1 MFLRLVVMLVMLAAP
16 APGGQGPTSNSDLL
30 TSVVDGIIKSPE
42 STAIRGVL
50 TLLVV
55 VIALTGG
62 RWLASVAGR
71 VPVRVPVGVESRLRH
86 AGRRTDDVST
96 VQTDFSA
103 WVGRVTTVCVW
114 LAVVIAVAFIWFF
127 NGTIDSQTQGQIGK
141 ALSGLTWQVI
151 ASFVVL
157 AGALG
162 IGRALQRGV
171 LKSMDRQRTNANLI
185 LLGGRLIYIA
195 TLVVGLIAIL
205 AIWGT
210 GLVVPV
216 ALIGALTVAL
226 SLALQD
232 VLKNLVAGV
241 YLLLERPYVIGDYI
255 ALDSYSGEV
264 EDIQIRYTALRTL
277 DNQRVLIP
285 NSLLFGSPVTNLT
298 AFDRRRATLAVS
310 VPDGGPE
317 SVDHAEEQIRTALE
331 KVPGILESP
340 PPQVTLNGAG
350 EGKVD
355 LHVVFWMPN
364 KRPGDVAA
372 LYSDV
377 IEQVRTQVRDAQVS
391 QVDATSAAV

>member
-1 MFLRLVVMLVMLAAP
+1 MFLRLVVMLDLLATPTA
-16 APGGQGPTSNSDLL
+16 GGQTTADNSNLMTRILNGITTSPD
-30 TSVVDGIIKSPE
+30 

-55 VIALTGG
+55 IIALTGG

-86 AGRRTDDVST
+86 AGRRADDVST

-114 LAVVIAVAFIWFF
+114 LAAVIAVAFIWFF
-127 NGTIDSQTQGQIGK
+127 NSPLSVKDQNNIGI
-141 ALSGLTWQVI
+141 ALRGLAWQVI

-195 TLVVGLIAIL
+195 TLVIGLIAIL

-241 YLLLERPYVIGDYI
+241 YLLLERPYAIGDHI

-264 EDIQIRYTALRTL
+264 EDIQIRYTALRTV

-298 AFDRRRATLAVS
+298 AFDRRRATLAIS
-310 VPDGGPE
+310 VPDDGPE
-317 SVDHAEEQIRTALE
+317 SVDHVEEQIRTALE
-331 KVPGILESP
+331 KVPGVLESP
-340 PPQVTLNGAG
+340 PPLVTLNGAG

-391 QVDATSAAV
+391 QVDATSAAL

>member
-1 MFLRLVVMLVMLAAP
+1 MFIRLVVMLDPLATP
-16 APGGQGPTSNSDLL
+16 TPGGQTTADNSNLMTRILNGITTSPD
-30 TSVVDGIIKSPE
+30 

-55 VIALTGG
+55 IIALTGG

-86 AGRRTDDVST
+86 AGRRADNVST
-96 VQTDFSA
+96 VQTDFSS
-103 WVGRVTTVCVW
+103 WVGRITTVCVW
-114 LAVVIAVAFIWFF
+114 LAAVIAIAFIWFF
-127 NGTIDSQTQGQIGK
+127 NSPTSSEQRNIGI
-141 ALSGLTWQVI
+141 ALRGLAWQVI

-162 IGRALQRGV
+162 VGRALQRGV

-195 TLVVGLIAIL
+195 TLVIGLIAIL

-241 YLLLERPYVIGDYI
+241 YLLLERPYAIGDHI

-298 AFDRRRATLAVS
+298 AFDRRRATLAIS
-310 VPDGGPE
+310 VPDNGPE
-317 SVDHAEEQIRTALE
+317 SVDHVEEQIRTALE
-331 KVPGILESP
+331 KVPGVLESP
-340 PPQVTLNGAG
+340 PPLVTLNGAG

>member
-1 MFLRLVVMLVMLAAP
+1 MFVRLVVMLDLLATP
-16 APGGQGPTSNSDLL
+16 TPGGQSATDNSNLV
-30 TSVVDGIIKSPE
+30 TNFMNGITTSPE

-55 VIALTGG
+55 IIALTGG

-71 VPVRVPVGVESRLRH
+71 VPVRVPVGVQSRLRH
-86 AGRRTDDVST
+86 AGRRADDVST

-103 WVGRVTTVCVW
+103 WVGRVTTICVW

-127 NGTIDSQTQGQIGK
+127 NTPLTVREQNNIGI
-141 ALSGLTWQVI
+141 ALRGLAWQVI

-157 AGALG
+157 AAALG

-171 LKSMDRQRTNANLI
+171 LKTMDRQRTNANLI
-185 LLGGRLIYIA
+185 LLGGRFIYIA

-241 YLLLERPYVIGDYI
+241 YLLLERPFVIGDHI
-255 ALDSYSGEV
+255 ALNSYSGEV

-298 AFDRRRATLAVS
+298 AFDRRRATLAIS

-317 SVDHAEEQIRTALE
+317 SVDQVEEQIRTALE
-331 KVPGILESP
+331 KVPGVLESP
-340 PPQVTLNGAG
+340 PPLVTLNGAG

>member
-1 MFLRLVVMLVMLAAP
+1 
-16 APGGQGPTSNSDLL
+16 
-30 TSVVDGIIKSPE
+30 
-42 STAIRGVL
+42 VL

-55 VIALTGG
+55 IIALTGG

-86 AGRRTDDVST
+86 AGRRADDVST

-127 NGTIDSQTQGQIGK
+127 NSPTSSEQRNIGI
-141 ALSGLTWQVI
+141 ALRGLAWQVI

-157 AGALG
+157 AAALG

-171 LKSMDRQRTNANLI
+171 LKTMDRQRTNANLI

-241 YLLLERPYVIGDYI
+241 YLLLERPFVIGDHI
-255 ALDSYSGEV
+255 ALDSHSGEV

-317 SVDHAEEQIRTALE
+317 SVDHVEEQIRTALE

-340 PPQVTLNGAG
+340 PPLVTLNGAG

-364 KRPGDVAA
+364 KRPGDLAA

>member
-1 MFLRLVVMLVMLAAP
+1 MFIRLAMILSTSAATPTSGQSDAGTGNLVTQFTDGITKS
-16 APGGQGPTSNSDLL
+16 PGG
-30 TSVVDGIIKSPE
+30 
-42 STAIRGVL
+42 TAIRGAL
-50 TLLVV
+50 TLLAV

-86 AGRRTDDVST
+86 AGRRADDVST
-96 VQTDFSA
+96 VRTDFSA

-127 NGTIDSQTQGQIGK
+127 NSPTSSDQRNIGI
-141 ALSGLTWQVI
+141 ALRGLAWQVI

-171 LKSMDRQRTNANLI
+171 LKTMDRQRTNANLI

-195 TLVVGLIAIL
+195 TLVIGLIAIL

-241 YLLLERPYVIGDYI
+241 YLLLERPYAIGDHI

-298 AFDRRRATLAVS
+298 AFDRRRATLAIS
-310 VPDGGPE
+310 VPDSGPD
-317 SVDHAEEQIRTALE
+317 SVDQVEEQIRTALE
-331 KVPGILESP
+331 KVPGVLESP
-340 PPQVTLNGAG
+340 PPLVTLNGAG

>member
-1 MFLRLVVMLVMLAAP
+1 MFVRLVVMLDLLATP
-16 APGGQGPTSNSDLL
+16 TPGGQTAASNGGLF
-30 TSVVDGIIKSPE
+30 DGIIKSPE

-71 VPVRVPVGVESRLRH
+71 VPVRVPVGVQSRLRH
-86 AGRRTDDVST
+86 AGRRADDVST
-96 VQTDFSA
+96 VQTDFSS
-103 WVGRVTTVCVW
+103 WVGRVTTVCIW
-114 LAVVIAVAFIWFF
+114 LAVVIAIAFIWFF
-127 NGTIDSQTQGQIGK
+127 NAAIDSGTQKTIGNTLR
-141 ALSGLTWQVI
+141 ALAWQVT

-157 AGALG
+157 AAALG

-171 LKSMDRQRTNANLI
+171 LKTMDRQRTNANLI
-185 LLGGRLIYIA
+185 LLGGRFIYIA

-241 YLLLERPYVIGDYI
+241 YLLLERPFVIGDHI
-255 ALDSYSGEV
+255 ALNSYSGEV

-298 AFDRRRATLAVS
+298 AFDRRRATLAIS
-310 VPDGGPE
+310 VPDSGPE
-317 SVDHAEEQIRTALE
+317 SVDQVEEQIRTALK
-331 KVPGILESP
+331 KVPGVLESP
-340 PPQVTLNGAG
+340 PPLVTLNGAG

>member
-1 MFLRLVVMLVMLAAP
+1 MFIRLVVMLDMLAS
-16 APGGQGPTSNSDLL
+16 PGTGSQATADNSNLMTRILNGITTSPD
-30 TSVVDGIIKSPE
+30 

-55 VIALTGG
+55 IIALTGG

-71 VPVRVPVGVESRLRH
+71 VPVRVPVGVESRLRY
-86 AGRRTDDVST
+86 AGRRSDDVNT
-96 VQTDFSA
+96 VRTDFSA

-114 LAVVIAVAFIWFF
+114 LAAVIAVAFIWFF
-127 NGTIDSQTQGQIGK
+127 NGTFDSGTQKIIGDTLRVL
-141 ALSGLTWQVI
+141 AWQVI

-157 AGALG
+157 AAALG

-171 LKSMDRQRTNANLI
+171 LKTMDRQRTNANLI
-185 LLGGRLIYIA
+185 LLGGRIIYIA

-241 YLLLERPYVIGDYI
+241 YLLLERPYAIGDHI

-298 AFDRRRATLAVS
+298 AFDRRRATLAIS
-310 VPDGGPE
+310 IPDSGPE
-317 SVDHAEEQIRTALE
+317 SVDHVEEQIRTALE
-331 KVPGILESP
+331 KVPGVLESP
-340 PPQVTLNGAG
+340 PPLVTLNGAG

>member
-1 MFLRLVVMLVMLAAP
+1 MFLRLVVILDPLATP
-16 APGGQGPTSNSDLL
+16 TPGGQSAADTSNLVTQFTTGI
-30 TSVVDGIIKSPE
+30 TSSPGG
-42 STAIRGVL
+42 TAIRGVL

-86 AGRRTDDVST
+86 AGRRADDVNT

-103 WVGRVTTVCVW
+103 WVGRVATICVW

-127 NGTIDSQTQGQIGK
+127 NPKLSSNEQTNIGI
-141 ALSGLTWQVI
+141 ALRALAWQVI

-157 AGALG
+157 ASALG

-171 LKSMDRQRTNANLI
+171 LKTMDRQRTNANLI
-185 LLGGRLIYIA
+185 LLGGRFIYVA

-210 GLVVPV
+210 GIVVPV

-226 SLALQD
+226 TLALQD
-232 VLKNLVAGV
+232 VLKNLVAGT
-241 YLLLERPYVIGDYI
+241 YLLLERPFVIGDHI
-255 ALDSYSGEV
+255 ALDSHSGEV

-317 SVDHAEEQIRTALE
+317 SVDNAEEQIRTALE
-331 KVPGILESP
+331 KVPGVLESP
-340 PPQVTLNGAG
+340 PPLVTLNRAG

>member
-1 MFLRLVVMLVMLAAP
+1 
-16 APGGQGPTSNSDLL
+16 SNGDLI
-30 TSVVDGIIKSPE
+30 TGIMNGITKSPE
-42 STAIRGVL
+42 STAIRGAL
-50 TLLVV
+50 TLLL
-55 VIALTGG
+55 VIAALTGG
-62 RWLASVAGR
+62 RRLASVAGR
-71 VPVRVPVGVESRLRH
+71 VPVRVPVRVESRLRH
-86 AGRRTDDVST
+86 VGRRADDVST

-103 WVGRVTTVCVW
+103 WVGRITTVCVW

-127 NGTIDSQTQGQIGK
+127 NGTIDSKTQGYISDTLRVL
-141 ALSGLTWQVI
+141 AWQVI

-157 AGALG
+157 ASALG

-171 LKSMDRQRTNANLI
+171 LKTMDRQRTNANLI
-185 LLGGRLIYIA
+185 LLGGRFIYVA
-195 TLVVGLIAIL
+195 TLIVGLIAIL
-205 AIWGT
+205 AIWGA
-210 GLVVPV
+210 GIVVPV
-216 ALIGALTVAL
+216 ALVGALTVAL

-232 VLKNLVAGV
+232 VLKNLVSGV
-241 YLLLERPYVIGDYI
+241 YLLLERPFVIGDHI
-255 ALDSYSGEV
+255 AIESYSGEV

-285 NSLLFGSPVTNLT
+285 NSLLFGSPVTNVT
-298 AFDRRRATLAVS
+298 AFDRRRATLAVT

-317 SVDHAEEQIRTALE
+317 SVDHVEEQIRTALE
-331 KVPGILESP
+331 KVPGVLESP
-340 PPQVTLNGAG
+340 PPLVTLNRAG

>member
-1 MFLRLVVMLVMLAAP
+1 MFIRLVVILSTPAAT
-16 APGGQGPTSNSDLL
+16 PTSSQTAADNSNLMTRIL
-30 TSVVDGIIKSPE
+30 NGITTSPD

-55 VIALTGG
+55 IIALTGG

-86 AGRRTDDVST
+86 AGRRADDVST
-96 VQTDFSA
+96 VQTDFSS
-103 WVGRVTTVCVW
+103 WVGRITTVCIW
-114 LAVVIAVAFIWFF
+114 LAVVIAIAFIWFF
-127 NGTIDSQTQGQIGK
+127 NSPTSSDQRNIGI
-141 ALSGLTWQVI
+141 ALRGLAWQVI

-195 TLVVGLIAIL
+195 TLVIGLIAIL

-241 YLLLERPYVIGDYI
+241 YLLLERPYAIGDHI

-298 AFDRRRATLAVS
+298 AFDRRRATLAIS
-310 VPDGGPE
+310 VPDNGPE
-317 SVDHAEEQIRTALE
+317 SVDHVEEQIRTALE
-331 KVPGILESP
+331 KVPGVLESP
-340 PPQVTLNGAG
+340 PPLVTLNGAG

>member
-1 MFLRLVVMLVMLAAP
+1 MFFRLVVILSTLAATP
-16 APGGQGPTSNSDLL
+16 TGGQTTADSSNLL
-30 TSVVDGIIKSPE
+30 TQFMDGITKSPE

-55 VIALTGG
+55 IIALTGG

-86 AGRRTDDVST
+86 AGRRADDVST
-96 VQTDFSA
+96 VRTDFSA
-103 WVGRVTTVCVW
+103 WVGRVTTICIW

-127 NGTIDSQTQGQIGK
+127 NSPPSSDDQKQIGM
-141 ALSGLTWQVI
+141 ALRGLAWQVI

-157 AGALG
+157 AAALG

-171 LKSMDRQRTNANLI
+171 LKTMDRQRTNANLI
-185 LLGGRLIYIA
+185 LLGGRVIYIA

-241 YLLLERPYVIGDYI
+241 YLLLERPYVIGDHI

-298 AFDRRRATLAVS
+298 AFDRRRATLAIS
-310 VPDGGPE
+310 VPDGGPD
-317 SVDHAEEQIRTALE
+317 SVDNAEEQIRTALE
-331 KVPGILESP
+331 KVPGVLESP
-340 PPQVTLNGAG
+340 PPLVTLNRAG

>member
-1 MFLRLVVMLVMLAAP
+1 MFLRLVVMLDLLATPTA
-16 APGGQGPTSNSDLL
+16 GGQTTADNSNLMTRILNGITTSPD
-30 TSVVDGIIKSPE
+30 

-55 VIALTGG
+55 IIALTGG

-86 AGRRTDDVST
+86 AGRRADDVST

-114 LAVVIAVAFIWFF
+114 LAAVIAVAFIWFF
-127 NGTIDSQTQGQIGK
+127 NSPLSVKDQNNIGI
-141 ALSGLTWQVI
+141 ALRGLAWQVI

-195 TLVVGLIAIL
+195 TLVIGLIAIL

-241 YLLLERPYVIGDYI
+241 YLLLERPYAIGDHI

-298 AFDRRRATLAVS
+298 AFDRRRATLAIS

-317 SVDHAEEQIRTALE
+317 SVDHVEEQIRTALE
-331 KVPGILESP
+331 KVPGVLESP
-340 PPQVTLNGAG
+340 PPLVTLNGAG

-391 QVDATSAAV
+391 QVDATSAAL

>member
-1 MFLRLVVMLVMLAAP
+1 MFVPLVVMLETLAAP
-16 APGGQGPTSNSDLL
+16 GPGGQGPTNNSDLL
-30 TSVVDGIIKSPE
+30 TSLVDGIIKSPE

-55 VIALTGG
+55 VTALTGG

-86 AGRRTDDVST
+86 AGRRTDDVSS
-96 VQTDFSA
+96 VQTDFSS
-103 WVGRVTTVCVW
+103 WVGRITTVCVW

-127 NGTIDSQTQGQIGK
+127 NSPTSSEQRNIGI
-141 ALSGLTWQVI
+141 ALRGLAWQVI

-157 AGALG
+157 AAALG

-241 YLLLERPYVIGDYI
+241 YLLLERPYVIGDHI

-317 SVDHAEEQIRTALE
+317 SVDHAEEQIRMALE

-340 PPQVTLNGAG
+340 PPLVTLNGAG

-364 KRPGDVAA
+364 KRPGDLAA

-377 IEQVRTQVRDAQVS
+377 IEQLRTQVRDAQVS

>member
-1 MFLRLVVMLVMLAAP
+1 MFLRLVVMLDLLATP
-16 APGGQGPTSNSDLL
+16 TPGGPSDAGTGNLV
-30 TSVVDGIIKSPE
+30 TQFTDGITKSPGG
-42 STAIRGVL
+42 TAIRGAL
-50 TLLVV
+50 TLLAV

-62 RWLASVAGR
+62 RWLASLAGR

-86 AGRRTDDVST
+86 AGRRADDVST
-96 VQTDFSA
+96 VQTDFSS
-103 WVGRVTTVCVW
+103 WVGRITTVCIW
-114 LAVVIAVAFIWFF
+114 LAVVIAIAFIWFF
-127 NGTIDSQTQGQIGK
+127 NSPTSSEQTNIGI
-141 ALSGLTWQVI
+141 ALRGLAWQVI

-171 LKSMDRQRTNANLI
+171 LKTMDRQRTNANLI

-195 TLVVGLIAIL
+195 TLVIGLIAIL

-241 YLLLERPYVIGDYI
+241 YLLLERPYAIGDHI

-298 AFDRRRATLAVS
+298 AFDRRRAILAIS
-310 VPDGGPE
+310 VPDSGPD
-317 SVDHAEEQIRTALE
+317 SVDHVEEQIRTALE
-331 KVPGILESP
+331 KVPGVLKSP
-340 PPQVTLNGAG
+340 PPLVTLNGAG

>member
-1 MFLRLVVMLVMLAAP
+1 MFLRLVVMLDLLATPTA
-16 APGGQGPTSNSDLL
+16 GGQTTADNSNLMTRILNGITTSPD
-30 TSVVDGIIKSPE
+30 

-55 VIALTGG
+55 IIALTGG

-86 AGRRTDDVST
+86 AGRRADDVST

-114 LAVVIAVAFIWFF
+114 LAAVIAVAFIWFF
-127 NGTIDSQTQGQIGK
+127 NSPLSVRDQNNIGI
-141 ALSGLTWQVI
+141 ALRGLAWQVI

-195 TLVVGLIAIL
+195 TLVIGLIAIL

-241 YLLLERPYVIGDYI
+241 YLLLERPYAIGDHI

-264 EDIQIRYTALRTL
+264 EDIQIRYTALRTV

-298 AFDRRRATLAVS
+298 AFDRRRATLAIS
-310 VPDGGPE
+310 VPDDGPE
-317 SVDHAEEQIRTALE
+317 SVDHVEEQIRTALE
-331 KVPGILESP
+331 KVPGVLESP
-340 PPQVTLNGAG
+340 PPLVTLNGAG

-391 QVDATSAAV
+391 QVDATSAAL

>member
-1 MFLRLVVMLVMLAAP
+1 MFIRLVVILSTPAAT
-16 APGGQGPTSNSDLL
+16 PTSSQTAADNSNLMTRIL
-30 TSVVDGIIKSPE
+30 NGITTSPD

-55 VIALTGG
+55 IIALTGG

-86 AGRRTDDVST
+86 AGRRADDVNT

-103 WVGRVTTVCVW
+103 WVGRITTVCVW
-114 LAVVIAVAFIWFF
+114 LAVVIAIAFIWFF
-127 NGTIDSQTQGQIGK
+127 NSPTSSDQRNIGI
-141 ALSGLTWQVI
+141 ALRGLAWQVI

-241 YLLLERPYVIGDYI
+241 YLLLERPYAIGDHI

-277 DNQRVLIP
+277 DNKRVLIP

-298 AFDRRRATLAVS
+298 AFDRRRATLAIS
-310 VPDGGPE
+310 VPDNGPE
-317 SVDHAEEQIRTALE
+317 SVDHVEEQIRTALE
-331 KVPGILESP
+331 KVPGVLESP
-340 PPQVTLNGAG
+340 PPLVTLNGAG

-355 LHVVFWMPN
+355 LHVVFWMAN